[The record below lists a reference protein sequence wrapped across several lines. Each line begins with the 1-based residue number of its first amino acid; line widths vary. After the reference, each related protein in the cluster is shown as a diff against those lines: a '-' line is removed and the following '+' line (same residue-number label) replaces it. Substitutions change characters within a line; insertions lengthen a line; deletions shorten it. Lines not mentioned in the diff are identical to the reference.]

1 MHSTSTGQHPA
12 YTAPQLFVT
21 AQRLV
26 CVLQSM
32 DVFVYHIRLQNLKNP
47 KESNSNVFNSARGP
61 IENSA
66 PRKVLVHT
74 QSLLVQTFSLT
85 VFVNTLDH

>member
-1 MHSTSTGQHPA
+1 MCFQDARNAFIFPISN
-12 YTAPQLFVT
+12 LFVHHDL
-21 AQRLV
+21 RF
-26 CVLQSM
+26 VLQSM